1 MANAFGDQFLKAGL
15 VSKTQLNQAEKSKT
29 KQQRRKD
36 KQKIETRDEAAA
48 IARQA
53 AADKAARDLEL
64 NRLQKEERD
73 RKAIQAQIRQL
84 IDLNRLPRDGGDIGY
99 NFQDGVAVKKIFVTQ
114 EIHDK
119 LCRGSLAIARTD
131 DGRYEVIPSV
141 VADKIRL
148 RDNDAVIGNASGRA
162 ADAQDDP
169 YAGYKV
175 PDDLMW

>member
-15 VSKTQLNQAEKSKT
+15 VSKTQLSQVEKSKT
-29 KQQRRKD
+29 KQQKRKD
-36 KQKIETRDEAAA
+36 KQKVETPDEAAA

-64 NRLQKEERD
+64 NRLQKQERD

-84 IDLNRLPRDGGDIGY
+84 IELNRLPRDQGDIGY

-114 EIHDK
+114 EIHDR
-119 LCRGSLAIARTD
+119 LCRGSLAIARID
-131 DGRYEVIPSV
+131 ERYEVIPSV

-148 RDNDAVIGNASGRA
+148 RDQDAVIGDAVSRA
-162 ADAQDDP
+162 DDAQDDL
-169 YAGYKV
+169 YADYKV